1 MVEASLPEAER
12 IRRAANGDMRAF
24 SSLVDEHRPRV
35 LRTAYGIVGSTQ
47 EAEEIGQEVFIKVW
61 RSLPDYNRV
70 GAFSSWLY
78 RITVN
83 ASIDRLRKRREE
95 TSIDE
100 LPEGSTPL
108 VDRLSED
115 DSDLPEEVV
124 ERSDTARI
132 IREAI
137 EELPP
142 NARATLILREYEQL
156 SYKEIAAALEIP
168 IGTVMSRLNYARR
181 VLREKL
187 EEEKHLD
194 AA

>member
-1 MVEASLPEAER
+1 
-12 IRRAANGDMRAF
+12 MRAF

-78 RITVN
+78 RIAVN

-100 LPEGSTPL
+100 LPESSTPL

-115 DSDLPEEVV
+115 DSELPEEVV
-124 ERSDTARI
+124 ERRDTARI
-132 IREAI
+132 VREAI

>member
-1 MVEASLPEAER
+1 MVETGLPEAER
-12 IRRAANGDMRAF
+12 IRRAANGDVDAF
-24 SSLVDEHRPRV
+24 SSLVFEHRPRV

-47 EAEEIGQEVFIKVW
+47 EAEEIAQEVFIKVW
-61 RSLPDYNRV
+61 RSLPGYNRV

-83 ASIDRLRKRREE
+83 AAIDRLRRRREE
-95 TSIDE
+95 ASIDS

-108 VDRLSED
+108 LDRLSEENTE
-115 DSDLPEEVV
+115 LPEEVV
-124 ERSDTARI
+124 IRRDTGRT

-156 SYKEIAAALEIP
+156 SYKEIAEALEIP
-168 IGTVMSRLNYARR
+168 IGTVMSRLNYARKL
-181 VLREKL
+181 LRQAL
-187 EEEKHLD
+187 
-194 AA
+194 AAAGIH

>member
-1 MVEASLPEAER
+1 MES
-12 IRRAANGDMRAF
+12 F

-35 LRTAYGIVGSTQ
+35 LRTAYGVVGSIQ
-47 EAEEIGQEVFIKVW
+47 EAEEIAQEVFIKVW
-61 RSLPDYNRV
+61 RSLPGYNRV

-78 RITVN
+78 RITIN

-95 TSIDE
+95 TSLDE

-108 VDRLSED
+108 VDRLSEANLE
-115 DSDLPEEVV
+115 LPE
-124 ERSDTARI
+124 DTIVRKDTGRR

-142 NARATLILREYEQL
+142 HARATLILREYEQL
-156 SYKEIAAALEIP
+156 SYKEIAEALEIP
-168 IGTVMSRLNYARR
+168 IGTVMSRLNYARKA
-181 VLREKL
+181 LRKIL
-187 EEEKHLD
+187 VEERQLN